1 MSPLLQK
8 VLRLLAGVLI
18 LFVGFFMMQSLI
30 GMKQSP
36 SVTLPETMAR
46 PVRTTVVF
54 NTQVTPKVP
63 VEGRVQAWNRID
75 LFAEVNGVLS
85 LMGEDF
91 REGKSFKEGEVILNL
106 DDSESRSN
114 LKSARSVYLQLVT
127 GMLASIQVDFP
138 ERIEIWE
145 QYVESIDVT
154 KALPSLPTPESK
166 REEYFIVNRGV
177 QASFYSIKASE
188 ERVSKFTVRAP
199 FDGFVAQ
206 ALVKPGAL
214 VRAGQPL
221 GLFVG
226 TDVYEIQTAV
236 HSRYLAT
243 IKTGDKVIFHDENDL
258 VVAEGKVDRIAGN
271 VNASTQSATV
281 FCKVR
286 ASENRQDQMRD
297 GRYLSGFIES
307 SEIENAFEI
316 QRNLIDGEEKV
327 FVVNSNELEK
337 MSVVQEFRSIETAIV
352 SGMPNGTLILS
363 DPVTGAYLGMPVSVG
378 ESIVE

>member
-8 VLRLLAGVLI
+8 VLRLLAGILI
-18 LFVGFFMMQSLI
+18 LFVGFFMMQGLI

-91 REGKSFKEGEVILNL
+91 REGKSFKEGEIILNL

-243 IKTGDKVIFHDENDL
+243 VNIGDTVLFHDENDI

-286 ASENRQDQMRD
+286 ASANRQDQMRD

-316 QRNLIDGEEKV
+316 QMNLIDGEGKV
-327 FVVNSNELEK
+327 FVVNSNELAK

-352 SGMPNGTLILS
+352 SGIPNGTLILS
-363 DPVTGAYLGMPVSVG
+363 DPITGSYLGMPVSVG
-378 ESIVE
+378 ESIAE

>member
-8 VLRLLAGVLI
+8 VLRLLAGFLI
-18 LFVGFFMMQSLI
+18 LFVGFLMMQSLI

-91 REGKSFKEGEVILNL
+91 REGKSFKEGEIILNL

-114 LKSARSVYLQLVT
+114 LTSARSVYLQLVT

-243 IKTGDKVIFHDENDL
+243 VNIGDKVLFHDENDV

-286 ASENRQDQMRD
+286 ASANRQGQMRD
-297 GRYLSGFIES
+297 GRYLSGVIES

-316 QRNLIDGEEKV
+316 QMNLIDGEGKV
-327 FVVNSNELEK
+327 FVINSNELAK

-352 SGMPNGTLILS
+352 SGIPNGTLILS
-363 DPVTGAYLGMPVSVG
+363 DPITGAYLGMPVSVG
-378 ESIVE
+378 ESIAE

>member
-243 IKTGDKVIFHDENDL
+243 IKIGDKVIFHDENDL

-327 FVVNSNELEK
+327 FVVNSNELAK

-363 DPVTGAYLGMPVSVG
+363 DPITGAYLGMPVSVG
-378 ESIVE
+378 ESIAE

>member
-8 VLRLLAGVLI
+8 VLRLLAGFLI
-18 LFVGFFMMQSLI
+18 LFVGFLMMQSLI

-91 REGKSFKEGEVILNL
+91 REGKSFKEGEIILNL

-114 LKSARSVYLQLVT
+114 LTSARSVYLQLVT

-243 IKTGDKVIFHDENDL
+243 VNIGDKVLFHDENDV

-286 ASENRQDQMRD
+286 ASANRQGQMRD
-297 GRYLSGFIES
+297 GRYLSGVIES

-316 QRNLIDGEEKV
+316 QMNLIDGEGKV
-327 FVVNSNELEK
+327 FVINSNQLDK

-352 SGMPNGTLILS
+352 SGIPNGTLILS
-363 DPVTGAYLGMPVSVG
+363 DPITGAYLGMPVSVG
-378 ESIVE
+378 ESIAE

>member
-8 VLRLLAGVLI
+8 ILRLLAGVLI
-18 LFVGFFMMQSLI
+18 LLVGFFMMQSLI

-114 LKSARSVYLQLVT
+114 LTSARSIFLQLVT

-138 ERIEIWE
+138 ERIEVWE

-154 KALPSLPTPESK
+154 KALPSLPAPESK

-243 IKTGDKVIFHDENDL
+243 VNIGDKVLFHDENDV

-286 ASENRQDQMRD
+286 ASANRQDQMRD

-316 QRNLIDGEEKV
+316 QMNLIDGEGKV
-327 FVVNSNELEK
+327 FVVNSNELAK

-352 SGMPNGTLILS
+352 SGIPNGTLILS
-363 DPVTGAYLGMPVSVG
+363 DPITGAYLGMPVSVG
-378 ESIVE
+378 ESIAE

>member
-8 VLRLLAGVLI
+8 VLRLLAGILI
-18 LFVGFFMMQSLI
+18 LFVGFFMMQGLI

-91 REGKSFKEGEVILNL
+91 REGKSFKEGEIILNL

-114 LKSARSVYLQLVT
+114 LTSARSIFLQLVT

-138 ERIEIWE
+138 ERIQVWE

-154 KALPSLPTPESK
+154 KALPSLPAPESK

-243 IKTGDKVIFHDENDL
+243 VNIGDTVLFHDENDI

-286 ASENRQDQMRD
+286 ASANRQEQMRD
-297 GRYLSGFIES
+297 GRYLSGVIES

-316 QRNLIDGEEKV
+316 QMNLIDGEGKV
-327 FVVNSNELEK
+327 FVINSNQLDK

-352 SGMPNGTLILS
+352 SGIPNGTLILS
-363 DPVTGAYLGMPVSVG
+363 DPITGAYLGMPVSVG
-378 ESIVE
+378 ESIAE

>member
-8 VLRLLAGVLI
+8 VLRLLAGILI
-18 LFVGFFMMQSLI
+18 LFVGFFMMQGLI

-91 REGKSFKEGEVILNL
+91 REGKSFKEGEIILNL

-114 LKSARSVYLQLVT
+114 LTSARSIFLQLVT

-138 ERIEIWE
+138 ERIQVWE

-166 REEYFIVNRGV
+166 REEYFIVNRGI

-243 IKTGDKVIFHDENDL
+243 IKIGDKVIFHDENDL

-286 ASENRQDQMRD
+286 ASANRQEQMRD

-316 QRNLIDGEEKV
+316 QMNLIDGEGKV
-327 FVVNSNELEK
+327 FVVNSNELAK

-352 SGMPNGTLILS
+352 SGIPNGTLILS
-363 DPVTGAYLGMPVSVG
+363 DPITGSYLGMPVSVG
-378 ESIVE
+378 ESIAE

>member
-75 LFAEVNGVLS
+75 LFSEVNGVLS

-91 REGKSFKEGEVILNL
+91 REGKFFKEGEIILNL

-114 LKSARSVYLQLVT
+114 LTSARSVYLQLVT

-243 IKTGDKVIFHDENDL
+243 IKIGDKVIFHDENDL

-327 FVVNSNELEK
+327 FVVNSNELAK
-337 MSVVQEFRSIETAIV
+337 MSVVQEFRSIETSIV

-363 DPVTGAYLGMPVSVG
+363 DPITGAYLGMPVSVG
-378 ESIVE
+378 ESIAE

>member
-18 LFVGFFMMQSLI
+18 LFVGFLMMQSLI

-91 REGKSFKEGEVILNL
+91 REGKSFKEGEIILNL

-114 LKSARSVYLQLVT
+114 LTSARSVYLQLVT

-243 IKTGDKVIFHDENDL
+243 VNIGDKVLFHDENDV

-286 ASENRQDQMRD
+286 ASANRQDQMRD
-297 GRYLSGFIES
+297 GRYLSGVIES

-316 QRNLIDGEEKV
+316 QMNLIDGEGKV
-327 FVVNSNELEK
+327 FVINSNQLDK

-352 SGMPNGTLILS
+352 SGIPNGTLILS
-363 DPVTGAYLGMPVSVG
+363 DPITGAYLGMPVSVG
-378 ESIVE
+378 ESIAE

>member
-1 MSPLLQK
+1 
-8 VLRLLAGVLI
+8 
-18 LFVGFFMMQSLI
+18 
-30 GMKQSP
+30 
-36 SVTLPETMAR
+36 
-46 PVRTTVVF
+46 
-54 NTQVTPKVP
+54 
-63 VEGRVQAWNRID
+63 
-75 LFAEVNGVLS
+75 
-85 LMGEDF
+85 
-91 REGKSFKEGEVILNL
+91 
-106 DDSESRSN
+106 
-114 LKSARSVYLQLVT
+114 
-127 GMLASIQVDFP
+127 
-138 ERIEIWE
+138 
-145 QYVESIDVT
+145 
-154 KALPSLPTPESK
+154 
-166 REEYFIVNRGV
+166 
-177 QASFYSIKASE
+177 
-188 ERVSKFTVRAP
+188 VSKFTVRAP

-243 IKTGDKVIFHDENDL
+243 IKIGDKVIFHDENDL

-316 QRNLIDGEEKV
+316 QMNLIDGEGEV
-327 FVVNSNELEK
+327 FVINSNELAK

-378 ESIVE
+378 ESIAE

>member
-91 REGKSFKEGEVILNL
+91 REGKSFKEGEIILNL

-114 LKSARSVYLQLVT
+114 LTSARSVYLQLVT

-177 QASFYSIKASE
+177 QASFYNIKASE

-243 IKTGDKVIFHDENDL
+243 VNIGDKVLFHDENDVL
-258 VVAEGKVDRIAGN
+258 VAEGKVDRIAGN
-271 VNASTQSATV
+271 VNTSTQSATV

-286 ASENRQDQMRD
+286 ASANRQDQMRD
-297 GRYLSGFIES
+297 GRYLSGVIES
-307 SEIENAFEI
+307 SEIKNAFEI
-316 QRNLIDGEEKV
+316 QMNLIDGEGKV
-327 FVVNSNELEK
+327 FVINSNQLDK

-352 SGMPNGTLILS
+352 SGIPNGTLILS
-363 DPVTGAYLGMPVSVG
+363 DPITGSYLGMPVSVG
-378 ESIVE
+378 ESIAE

>member
-46 PVRTTVVF
+46 PVRTTVVI

-91 REGKSFKEGEVILNL
+91 REGKSFKGGEIILNL

-114 LKSARSVYLQLVT
+114 LTSARSVYLQLAT

-138 ERIEIWE
+138 ERIEVWE
-145 QYVESIDVT
+145 QYVASIDVT
-154 KALPSLPTPESK
+154 KALPLLPTPESK

-243 IKTGDKVIFHDENDL
+243 VKIGDKVLFHDENDVL
-258 VVAEGKVDRIAGN
+258 VAEGKVDRIAGN
-271 VNASTQSATV
+271 VNTSTQSATV

-307 SEIENAFEI
+307 SEIENAFEV

-327 FVVNSNELEK
+327 FVVNSNELAK
-337 MSVVQEFRSIETAIV
+337 MSVVQEFRSIETSIV

-363 DPVTGAYLGMPVSVG
+363 DPITGAYLGMPVSVG
-378 ESIVE
+378 ESIAE

>member
-138 ERIEIWE
+138 ERIKVWE

-154 KALPSLPTPESK
+154 KALPLLPTPESK

-243 IKTGDKVIFHDENDL
+243 IKIGDKVIFHDENDL

-327 FVVNSNELEK
+327 FVVNSNELAK

-378 ESIVE
+378 ESIAE

>member
-8 VLRLLAGVLI
+8 VLRLLAGILI
-18 LFVGFFMMQSLI
+18 LFVGFFAMKSLI

-46 PVRTTVVF
+46 PVRTTVVL

-91 REGKSFKEGEVILNL
+91 REGKSFNEGEIILNL

-138 ERIEIWE
+138 ERIEVWE

-154 KALPSLPTPESK
+154 KSLPSLPAPESK

-188 ERVSKFTVRAP
+188 QRVSKFTVRAP
-199 FDGFVAQ
+199 FDGFVAE

-243 IKTGDKVIFHDENDL
+243 VKIGDKVLFHDENDVL
-258 VVAEGKVDRIAGN
+258 VAEGKVDRIAGN
-271 VNASTQSATV
+271 VNTSTQSATV

-286 ASENRQDQMRD
+286 ASANRQDQMRD
-297 GRYLSGFIES
+297 GRYLSGVIES
-307 SEIENAFEI
+307 SEIKNAFEI
-316 QRNLIDGEEKV
+316 QMNLIDGEGKV
-327 FVVNSNELEK
+327 FVINLNQLDK

-352 SGMPNGTLILS
+352 SGIPNGTLILS
-363 DPVTGAYLGMPVSVG
+363 DPITGSYLGMPVSVG
-378 ESIVE
+378 ESIAE

>member
-1 MSPLLQK
+1 LLQK

-91 REGKSFKEGEVILNL
+91 REGKSFKEGEIILNL

-114 LKSARSVYLQLVT
+114 LTSARSVYLQLVT

-243 IKTGDKVIFHDENDL
+243 VNIGDKVLFHDENDV

-286 ASENRQDQMRD
+286 ASANRQEQMRD

-316 QRNLIDGEEKV
+316 QMNLIDGEGKV
-327 FVVNSNELEK
+327 FVINSNQLDK

-352 SGMPNGTLILS
+352 SGIPNGTLILS
-363 DPVTGAYLGMPVSVG
+363 DPITGSYLGMPVSVG
-378 ESIVE
+378 ESIAE

>member
-1 MSPLLQK
+1 MSPLLHK

-75 LFAEVNGVLS
+75 LFSEVNGVLS

-91 REGKSFKEGEVILNL
+91 REGKFFKEGEIILNL

-114 LKSARSVYLQLVT
+114 LTSARSVYLQLVT

-154 KALPSLPTPESK
+154 KALPSLPAPESK

-243 IKTGDKVIFHDENDL
+243 IKIGDKVIFHDENDL

-327 FVVNSNELEK
+327 FVVNSNELAK
-337 MSVVQEFRSIETAIV
+337 MSVVQEFRSIETSIV

-378 ESIVE
+378 ESIAE

>member
-8 VLRLLAGVLI
+8 VLRLLAGILI
-18 LFVGFFMMQSLI
+18 LFVGFFAMKSLI

-46 PVRTTVVF
+46 PVRTTVVL

-91 REGKSFKEGEVILNL
+91 REGKSFNEGEIILNL

-138 ERIEIWE
+138 ERIEVWE

-154 KALPSLPTPESK
+154 KSLPSLPAPESK

-188 ERVSKFTVRAP
+188 QRVSKFTVRAP
-199 FDGFVAQ
+199 FDGFVAE

-243 IKTGDKVIFHDENDL
+243 VKIGDKVLFHDENDVL
-258 VVAEGKVDRIAGN
+258 VAEGKVDRIAGN
-271 VNASTQSATV
+271 VKTSTQSATV

-297 GRYLSGFIES
+297 GRYLSGVIES
-307 SEIENAFEI
+307 SEIKNAFEI
-316 QRNLIDGEEKV
+316 QMNLIDGEGKV
-327 FVVNSNELEK
+327 FVINSNQLDK

-352 SGMPNGTLILS
+352 SGIPNGTLILS
-363 DPVTGAYLGMPVSVG
+363 DPITGSYLGMPVSVG
-378 ESIVE
+378 ESIAE

>member
-91 REGKSFKEGEVILNL
+91 REGKTFKEGEIILNL

-138 ERIEIWE
+138 ERIEVWE

-236 HSRYLAT
+236 HSRYLT
-243 IKTGDKVIFHDENDL
+243 TVKIGDKVLFHDENDL

-271 VNASTQSATV
+271 VNPSTQSATV

-286 ASENRQDQMRD
+286 ASANRQDQMRD

-307 SEIENAFEI
+307 SEIKNAFEI
-316 QRNLIDGEEKV
+316 QMNLIDGEGEV
-327 FVVNSNELEK
+327 FVINSNELAK

-363 DPVTGAYLGMPVSVG
+363 DPITGAYLGMPVSVG
-378 ESIVE
+378 ESIAE

>member
-18 LFVGFFMMQSLI
+18 LFVGFFMMKSLI

-36 SVTLPETMAR
+36 SVTLPETMPR

-154 KALPSLPTPESK
+154 KGLPSLPTPESK

-243 IKTGDKVIFHDENDL
+243 IKIGDKVIFHDENDL

-316 QRNLIDGEEKV
+316 QRNLIDGEDKV
-327 FVVNSNELEK
+327 FVVNSNELAK

-363 DPVTGAYLGMPVSVG
+363 DPITGAYLGMPVSVG
-378 ESIVE
+378 QSIAE

>member
-46 PVRTTVVF
+46 PVRTTVVI

-91 REGKSFKEGEVILNL
+91 REGKSFKEGEIILNL

-114 LKSARSVYLQLVT
+114 LTSARSVYLQLAT

-138 ERIEIWE
+138 ERIEVWE
-145 QYVESIDVT
+145 QYVASIDVT
-154 KALPSLPTPESK
+154 KALPLLPTPESK

-243 IKTGDKVIFHDENDL
+243 IKIGDKVIFHDENDL

-307 SEIENAFEI
+307 SEIENAFEV

-327 FVVNSNELEK
+327 FVVNSNELAK
-337 MSVVQEFRSIETAIV
+337 MSVVQEFRSIETSIV

-363 DPVTGAYLGMPVSVG
+363 DPITGAYLGMPVSVG
-378 ESIVE
+378 ESIAE

>member
-188 ERVSKFTVRAP
+188 ERVSKFTIRAP

-243 IKTGDKVIFHDENDL
+243 INIGDKVIFHDENDL

-316 QRNLIDGEEKV
+316 QMNLIDGEGEV
-327 FVVNSNELEK
+327 FVINSNELAK

-378 ESIVE
+378 ESIAE

>member
-18 LFVGFFMMQSLI
+18 LFVGFLMMQSLI

-91 REGKSFKEGEVILNL
+91 REGKSFKEGEIILNL

-114 LKSARSVYLQLVT
+114 LTSARSVYLQLVT

-243 IKTGDKVIFHDENDL
+243 IKIGDKVIFHDENDL

-327 FVVNSNELEK
+327 FVVNSNELAK
-337 MSVVQEFRSIETAIV
+337 MSVVQEFRSIETSIV

-363 DPVTGAYLGMPVSVG
+363 DPITGAYLGMPVSVG
-378 ESIVE
+378 ESIAE

>member
-46 PVRTTVVF
+46 PVLTTVVF

-91 REGKSFKEGEVILNL
+91 REGKSFKEGEIILNL

-243 IKTGDKVIFHDENDL
+243 IKIGDKVIFHDENDL

-316 QRNLIDGEEKV
+316 QRNLIDGEDKV
-327 FVVNSNELEK
+327 FVVNSNELAK

-363 DPVTGAYLGMPVSVG
+363 DPITGAYLGMPVSVG
-378 ESIVE
+378 ESIAE

>member
-8 VLRLLAGVLI
+8 VLRLLTGILI
-18 LFVGFFMMQSLI
+18 LFVGFFAMKSLI

-46 PVRTTVVF
+46 PVRTTVVL

-91 REGKSFKEGEVILNL
+91 REGKSFNEGEIILNL

-138 ERIEIWE
+138 ERIEVWE

-154 KALPSLPTPESK
+154 KSLPSLPAPESK

-188 ERVSKFTVRAP
+188 QRVSKFTVRAP

-243 IKTGDKVIFHDENDL
+243 VKIGDKVRFNDENDVL
-258 VVAEGKVDRIAGN
+258 VAEGKVDRIAGN
-271 VNASTQSATV
+271 VNVSTQSATV

-286 ASENRQDQMRD
+286 ASANRQDQMRD
-297 GRYLSGFIES
+297 GRYLSGVIES
-307 SEIENAFEI
+307 SEIKNAFEI
-316 QRNLIDGEEKV
+316 QMNLIDGEGKV
-327 FVVNSNELEK
+327 FVINSNQLDK

-352 SGMPNGTLILS
+352 TGIPNGTLILS
-363 DPVTGAYLGMPVSVG
+363 DPITGSYLGMPVSVG
-378 ESIVE
+378 ESIAE

>member
-91 REGKSFKEGEVILNL
+91 REGKSFKEGEIILNL

-114 LKSARSVYLQLVT
+114 LTSARSVYLQLVT

-243 IKTGDKVIFHDENDL
+243 IKIGDKVIFHDENDL

-327 FVVNSNELEK
+327 FVVNSNELAK
-337 MSVVQEFRSIETAIV
+337 MSVVQEFRSIETSIV

-378 ESIVE
+378 ESIAE

>member
-243 IKTGDKVIFHDENDL
+243 IKIGDKVIFHDENDL

-307 SEIENAFEI
+307 SEIENAFEV

-327 FVVNSNELEK
+327 FVVNSNELAK
-337 MSVVQEFRSIETAIV
+337 MSVVQEFRSIETSIV

-363 DPVTGAYLGMPVSVG
+363 DPITGAYLGMPVSVG
-378 ESIVE
+378 ESIAE

>member
-46 PVRTTVVF
+46 PVRTTVVI

-91 REGKSFKEGEVILNL
+91 REGKSFKGGEIILNL

-114 LKSARSVYLQLVT
+114 LKSARSVYLQLAT

-138 ERIEIWE
+138 ERIEVWE
-145 QYVESIDVT
+145 QYVASIDVT
-154 KALPSLPTPESK
+154 KALPLLPTPESK

-243 IKTGDKVIFHDENDL
+243 IKIGDKVIFHDENDL

-286 ASENRQDQMRD
+286 ASENRQGQMRD

-327 FVVNSNELEK
+327 FVVNSNELAK

-378 ESIVE
+378 ESIAE

>member
-91 REGKSFKEGEVILNL
+91 REGKSFKEGEIILNL

-114 LKSARSVYLQLVT
+114 LTSARSVYLQLVT

-236 HSRYLAT
+236 HSRYLT
-243 IKTGDKVIFHDENDL
+243 TVKIGDKVLFHDENDL

-271 VNASTQSATV
+271 VNPSTQSATV

-286 ASENRQDQMRD
+286 ASANRQDQMRD

-316 QRNLIDGEEKV
+316 QMNLIDGEGEV
-327 FVVNSNELEK
+327 FVINSNELAK

-352 SGMPNGTLILS
+352 SGIPNGTLILS
-363 DPVTGAYLGMPVSVG
+363 DPITGSYLGMPVSVG
-378 ESIVE
+378 ESIAE